1 MCRNEWTTDVH
12 LELNL
17 QVSDAACEYSV
28 STDSDIKQDRMSST
42 VSTDCEES
50 ADIPEHCMF
59 DYNILHGIK
68 CEHERP
74 EEMQTDNVYGRQGDH
89 IQGHVVQCLQT
100 VKVEGNG
107 QKLSEQRRVLPFNS
121 ADRESNSMCD
131 ANETIQLKPDQK
143 EDPDEYDANNEATR
157 HWVVYPGGVLKEV
170 KAEHTSDASDIL
182 SVGDCSKNVGHKQRT
197 PPVSYNYNIQTNVKA
212 STHSTCGVP
221 STQFRGRPNDPKMH
235 EKTHTNVKTFACDTC
250 GKSFNTSGNLK
261 RHEMIHT
268 GAKPFTCDTC
278 GKSFARSGTLN
289 MHELIHTGGKYFAC
303 DTCGKSFARPGDVKS
318 HERTHRPT
326 GVKPFACD
334 TCGKSFAQSGALKA
348 HERTHAGVKPFAC
361 DTCGRK
367 FARSGNLK
375 MHELIHTGGK
385 YFACDTCGKSFAR
398 PGDVKRHEMTHR
410 PTGGKPFACEKCGKT
425 FTLSGDVKRHEMEV
439 ECWT

>member
-1 MCRNEWTTDVH
+1 MDDGGKPDVH

-50 ADIPEHCMF
+50 VDIPEHCMF

-74 EEMQTDNVYGRQGDH
+74 EEMQTDNAYGRQGDH

-100 VKVEGNG
+100 VKLEENG
-107 QKLSEQRRVLPFNS
+107 KKFSEQRRVLPFNIT
-121 ADRESNSMCD
+121 DRESNSMCD
-131 ANETIQLKPDQK
+131 ANEAIQLKPEQK
-143 EDPDEYDANNEATR
+143 EDPDEYDTNNEAPR
-157 HWVVYPGGVLKEV
+157 QWVVSPGGVLKEV

-182 SVGDCSKNVGHKQRT
+182 PVEDCGKNVGHKQRT
-197 PPVSYNYNIQTNVKA
+197 PPVSYNNNIQTNMKA
-212 STHSTCGVP
+212 STHSTCGVS
-221 STQFRGRPNDPKMH
+221 STQVRGRPNDPKMH
-235 EKTHTNVKTFACDTC
+235 EKTHTNVKPFACDTCGKSFARLGDVKSHVRTHTGVKPFACDTCGKSFALSVYVKKHKLTHTGVKPFACDTC
-250 GKSFNTSGNLK
+250 GKSFNTSEHLK
-261 RHEMIHT
+261 QHERIHT

-278 GKSFARSGTLN
+278 GKSFAQQGTLKR
-289 MHELIHTGGKYFAC
+289 HESTHTDVKPFAC
-303 DTCGKSFARPGDVKS
+303 DTCGKTFIRSGQLKM
-318 HERTHRPT
+318 HESTHT

-334 TCGKSFAQSGALKA
+334 TCGKSFAQSG
-348 HERTHAGVKPFAC
+348 
-361 DTCGRK
+361 
-367 FARSGNLK
+367 
-375 MHELIHTGGK
+375 
-385 YFACDTCGKSFAR
+385 
-398 PGDVKRHEMTHR
+398 DVKRHERVHI
-410 PTGGKPFACEKCGKT
+410 GAKPFACEKCGKT